1 MAYYEMLYIL
11 SPDLSDEERESL
23 VNKFKDFIGKNKGEV
38 VSEAIWGLR
47 SLTYPINKKEKGYY
61 ILDYI
66 DVPESLIKEIKYFI
80 KVNEGFLR
88 AMILKK
94 KRKEPIVEKKGEEE
108 NV

>member
-23 VNKFKDFIGKNKGEV
+23 VNKFKDFIGKNNGEV

-61 ILDYI
+61 ILTYLEI
-66 DVPESLIKEIKYFI
+66 PESLVKEINYFV

-94 KRKEPIVEKKGEEE
+94 KRKEPVQEKKAEEE